1 MSQNQ
6 AFLYRCLCRV
16 IHLMC
21 FIARSVV
28 KHVLLGLLI
37 PPDYWIMCL
46 EQAKI
51 FVTNEWATT
60 KWLKVI
66 IAVEIEAKEHLLW
79 SCALSA

>member
-1 MSQNQ
+1 
-6 AFLYRCLCRV
+6 
-16 IHLMC
+16 MC

-51 FVTNEWATT
+51 FVTNDWATT

>member
-21 FIARSVV
+21 FAARSIV

-37 PPDYWIMCL
+37 PPDDWIMYL

-51 FVTNEWATT
+51 FMTNKWAAAD
-60 KWLKVI
+60 WMNVI
-66 IAVEIEAKEHLLW
+66 IAEEIEAEEHLLW